1 MSITLSSAQVVVS
14 VAALALASGAATATA
29 VFCATAGRRLRA
41 DVRREDLPEPDLA
54 PAAVPVPA
62 AQIPEPEPE
71 AAVPAAPDP
80 AEDPDAELDPLSP
93 ASKAG
98 LWQGRLLADD
108 LPEPA
113 LVWWPEH
120 AWHRNPT
127 GHHLQLRTVAVAT
140 ATPREIAVTT
150 VVGDQVFTDRCEV
163 KV

>member
-1 MSITLSSAQVVVS
+1 MSITLSSAQVVLS
-14 VAALALASGAATATA
+14 GAALASGAATATA

-41 DVRREDLPEPDLA
+41 DVRREDLPELDLT
-54 PAAVPVPA
+54 PPVVPVPA
-62 AQIPEPEPE
+62 AQIPDPEPEPE

-80 AEDPDAELDPLSP
+80 VEDPGVELDPLSP
-93 ASKAG
+93 ASAPG

-127 GHHLQLRTVAVAT
+127 VPLRQLPHAACT
-140 ATPREIAVTT
+140 AAPREIAVTT
-150 VVGDQVFTDRCEV
+150 VVAGQVFTDRCEV